1 MIQYN
6 ITKTDAG
13 QTGLLGCSVTSA
25 PLWIDEREKILTR
38 IGKVKGYPEIGT
50 VVYTL
55 SYHSKTEWVIRR
67 IEIITSIDSRDRS
80 NITTSLII
88 PALCNKKGQQI
99 IDIFDTIKQDIC
111 NKCRVPSD
119 KLNEKLQRIDK
130 TTGEWTQISPQNNR
144 FGIKRFADAAELI
157 NLLDHIWQK
166 EYAEYQTIYFIP
178 TSCVLHPDENYVQL
192 LGGVDERKTMHL
204 EKKDIVDGIT
214 FTPEVFSRSFFK
226 SEIDQIKIKWSSNGF
241 KTIVKSISDTTI
253 STSEIFHEVKL
264 NDLFSVSPND
274 ANVSC
279 SIDGKSLECNNGIIY
294 VPYGRIKDCKF
305 IISKQGYTSVEHKYL
320 ESRQSIRLEE
330 KLITLQP
337 EFKTTDCRKRV
348 KVQLKMSEFSEHGA
362 INSDNII
369 ICSSDYFSK
378 LEKAQKHPSLKKVL
392 FSKITL
398 IVLCT
403 SLLLGG
409 LFGAYGV
416 HYYHKK
422 HPITVEKKGGGEQ
435 VYSNNST
442 KDSVEDYLA
451 SNIWTET
458 KISDLNGLFKAM
470 DRFSYEDIKK
480 KYNNL
485 KQTYDIGKLQEV
497 IDEIN
502 LHNNIKKPKAD
513 YTTMKKTNNID
524 ISAWIEMVKNENSVA
539 PPEPPK
545 QSSDTYVCKY
555 RCGKSFKNK
564 TDKNN
569 HEKECEGNPANQDN

>member
-13 QTGLLGCSVTSA
+13 QTGLLGCPSTSA
-25 PLWIDEREKILTR
+25 PLWIDERERILAR
-38 IGKVKGYPEIGT
+38 IGRVKGCPEIGT
-50 VVYTL
+50 IVYTL
-55 SYHSKTEWVIRR
+55 SYHSKTEWVIRS
-67 IEIITSIDSRDRS
+67 IEIVASNDARPRSNKTTSI
-80 NITTSLII
+80 IL
-88 PALCNKKGQQI
+88 PAQCYKKGREI
-99 IDIFDTIKQDIC
+99 IEVFKLIKRDTD
-111 NKCRVPSD
+111 NNYLAPSEE
-119 KLNEKLQRIDK
+119 LIEKLQSFDEAIK
-130 TTGEWTQISPQNNR
+130 EWRQSPKNNR
-144 FGIKRFADAAELI
+144 FGIKSFADEIELI
-157 NLLDHIWQK
+157 NLLDHILQK
-166 EYAEYQTIYFIP
+166 EYTEYQTIYFIP
-178 TSCVLHPDENYVQL
+178 TSCVFHPDENYVQL
-192 LGGVDERKTMHL
+192 PGGVDELITKNL
-204 EKKDIVDGIT
+204 ETKDIGGGTI

-226 SEIDQIKIKWSSNGF
+226 SDIDKIKIKWSSNGF

-253 STSEIFHEVKL
+253 SISEIFHEVKL
-264 NDLFSVSPND
+264 NDLFSVFPID
-274 ANVSC
+274 ASVSC

-294 VPYGRIKDCKF
+294 VPFGRKKDCKF
-305 IISKQGYTSVEHKYL
+305 TISKQGYTPVEHNFP
-320 ESRQSIRLEE
+320 ESKQSIRLEE
-330 KLITLQP
+330 KLITLRP
-337 EFKTTDCRKRV
+337 EFKTKDSRKRV
-348 KVQLKMSEFSEHGA
+348 EVQLKISEFLEHGA
-362 INSDNII
+362 IDSDNII
-369 ICSSDYFSK
+369 ICSRDYFSK

-435 VYSNNST
+435 VYSDNST

-497 IDEIN
+497 MDEIN

-555 RCGKSFKNK
+555 GCGKSFKNK
-564 TDKNN
+564 TDKND
-569 HEKECEGNPANQDN
+569 HEKKCEGNPANQDN